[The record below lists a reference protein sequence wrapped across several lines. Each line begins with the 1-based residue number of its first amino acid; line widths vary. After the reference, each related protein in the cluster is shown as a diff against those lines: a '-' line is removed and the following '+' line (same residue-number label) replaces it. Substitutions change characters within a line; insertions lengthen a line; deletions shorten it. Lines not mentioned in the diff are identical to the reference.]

1 MKRAFVFGQFVSVLF
16 FKSVIQ
22 VCRIFLSPRL
32 SPALGDNLFAVSGAV
47 CTCTRAVTTR
57 GDGGRRVARDVGW
70 RGTPSPREAEEWSSL
85 STHPGGGGGHEHG
98 GRGSRDLFSEERRL
112 RARPK
117 GVWMSDAQVRA
128 GTSKGRDGEGVGGLA
143 GVSKRRLFRANEAW
157 IAAARGEGSPRADVG
172 RGEAA

>member
-1 MKRAFVFGQFVSVLF
+1 M
-16 FKSVIQ
+16 
-22 VCRIFLSPRL
+22 
-32 SPALGDNLFAVSGAV
+32 
-47 CTCTRAVTTR
+47 
-57 GDGGRRVARDVGW
+57 ARDAK
-70 RGTPSPREAEEWSSL
+70 PA
-85 STHPGGGGGHEHG
+85 GGGGKVLAVDTSWRGGSHVQG